1 MDLRKKHP
9 WLFQRGATFYLR
21 AKVPVAAQPFMR
33 EKEIKLSLATKDLQ
47 VAMVRLRH
55 KAQEVQARFDS
66 AVAKGTKTPERSSE
80 DISNYEMRR
89 LADEHLA
96 SLAALFQFN
105 PSLLSGEQRASEARQ
120 IEEDD
125 LSAFDIPERIIA
137 DTQKA
142 VTSSLSDAGYS
153 ADWKFPKASKLAELF
168 IRAEKEALRRRI
180 ALLNLDFSVERL
192 PLKLNGDDA
201 NEHVAEATRVR
212 DKQPEAAT
220 GPTLDI
226 LIRKY
231 EADPHR
237 SDIRQKTK
245 EEDKRIF
252 TLIREVIGSE
262 KLTAKISREDCTTF
276 RDMIMLMPKN
286 SQQILPGKS
295 LKECIEIARE
305 RRLSMLSAKGANKY
319 ISKLSALMNYAVKE
333 QMMGHSPGIGISLPN
348 AKHSKDDRDPFSPD
362 QLMRIIRSEDFI
374 HWASMRFR
382 PGEAG
387 AFWATLLALYI
398 GARQGEICQLEY
410 ADLVWREGLPCIH
423 FQDEGNSDKRLKTVY
438 SNRVVPIH
446 PFIIHLGFLDY
457 GNSIHEAGN
466 TILFPDLPRGSDTYH
481 SIVSKRFSRFFSKVG
496 AKTDKTSFHSFRH
509 NCKDKLAEVNTPM
522 HIQHAIGGWTTLRFG
537 SSDNYGSRPSAPQ
550 MFEFIEKV
558 SFSELENVILE
569 YVGSR

>member
-9 WLFQRGATFYLR
+9 WLFQRDATFYLR
-21 AKVPVAAQPFMR
+21 AKVPVAAQPFMQ

-66 AVAKGTKTPERSSE
+66 AVAKGTKKPERSSE

-120 IEEDD
+120 IEEED
-125 LSAFDIPERIIA
+125 LSALDIPEMIIA

-142 VTSSLSDAGYS
+142 VTSSLSDAGYR

-168 IRAEKEALRRRI
+168 IRAEKEAIRRRI
-180 ALLNLDFSVERL
+180 VLLNLDFSVERL

-201 NEHVAEATRVR
+201 SGHMAEVNRMR
-212 DKQPEAAT
+212 DKQSEVAT

-276 RDMIMLMPKN
+276 RDMIMLMPRN

-305 RRLSMLSAKGANKY
+305 RKLSMLSAKGANKY

-333 QMMGHSPGIGISLPN
+333 QMMGHSPAIGICLPN

-362 QLMRIIRSEDFI
+362 QLIKIIRSQDFI
-374 HWASMRFR
+374 RWASMRFR

-410 ADLVWREGLPCIH
+410 
-423 FQDEGNSDKRLKTVY
+423 
-438 SNRVVPIH
+438 VPIH
-446 PFIIHLGFLDY
+446 PFIIQLGFLDY
-457 GNSIHEAGN
+457 GNSVHKAGN
-466 TILFPDLPRGSDTYH
+466 TTLFPDLPRGSDTYH
-481 SIVSKRFSRFFSKVG
+481 SIVSKRFSRFFAKVG

-509 NCKDKLAEVNTPM
+509 NCKDKLAEVNTPI
-522 HIQHAIGGWTTLRFG
+522 HIQHAIGGWTTVRFG
-537 SSDNYGSRPSAPQ
+537 TSDNYGSRPTAPQ

-558 SFSELENVILE
+558 SFRELEEVILG